1 MQEEGKHN
9 NHCSWKKQ
17 PQPTLEELI
26 VAKAELTSGD
36 TSGLV
41 YVRSSPSPGA
51 AFLIEPRKEVV
62 RLVESKIA
70 AIKKQ
75 QQPQQQQ
82 QHK

>member
-1 MQEEGKHN
+1 MKEEAKHN
-9 NHCSWKKQ
+9 LNRCSWKKQ

-41 YVRSSPSPGA
+41 YVRTSPGA
-51 AFLIEPRKEVV
+51 AFLIEPRKEV
-62 RLVESKIA
+62 LSLIESKIA

-82 QHK
+82 HK

>member
-1 MQEEGKHN
+1 MNEEEKHN
-9 NHCSWKKQ
+9 RCSWKKQ

-41 YVRSSPSPGA
+41 YVRSSPGA
-51 AFLIEPRKEVV
+51 AFLIEPRKEV
-62 RLVESKIA
+62 LSSVESKIA

-75 QQPQQQQ
+75 QPPQPR